1 MINNI
6 FDSDEEDVQIEE
18 SVDDKCKRCIELE
31 MELEQVKADLKI
43 HKDCFN
49 SVRKKLDTLDAM
61 DKSMDKDVFL
71 LYVSD
76 FLILFL
82 GS

>member
-49 SVRKKLDTLDAM
+49 SFRKKLDTLDSM
-61 DKSMDKDVFL
+61 DKSIQKKTYFYYMSVTF
-71 LYVSD
+71 
-76 FLILFL
+76 
-82 GS
+82 

>member
-49 SVRKKLDTLDAM
+49 SLRKKLDTLDAM
-61 DKSMDKDVFL
+61 DKSIQKKTYFYFMLVTF
-71 LYVSD
+71 
-76 FLILFL
+76 
-82 GS
+82 

>member
-49 SVRKKLDTLDAM
+49 SFRKKLDTLDAM
-61 DKSMDKDVFL
+61 DKSIQKKTYFYYMSVTF
-71 LYVSD
+71 
-76 FLILFL
+76 
-82 GS
+82 

>member
-61 DKSMDKDVFL
+61 DKSIQKKTYFYYMSVTF
-71 LYVSD
+71 
-76 FLILFL
+76 
-82 GS
+82 

>member
-6 FDSDEEDVQIEE
+6 FDSDEEDVHIEE

-49 SVRKKLDTLDAM
+49 SVRKKLDTRDAM
-61 DKSMDKDVFL
+61 DKSIQKKTYFYYMSLTF
-71 LYVSD
+71 
-76 FLILFL
+76 
-82 GS
+82 

>member
-43 HKDCFN
+43 HKDCLN
-49 SVRKKLDTLDAM
+49 SFRKKLDTLDAM
-61 DKSMDKDVFL
+61 DKSIQKKTYFYYMSVTF
-71 LYVSD
+71 
-76 FLILFL
+76 
-82 GS
+82 